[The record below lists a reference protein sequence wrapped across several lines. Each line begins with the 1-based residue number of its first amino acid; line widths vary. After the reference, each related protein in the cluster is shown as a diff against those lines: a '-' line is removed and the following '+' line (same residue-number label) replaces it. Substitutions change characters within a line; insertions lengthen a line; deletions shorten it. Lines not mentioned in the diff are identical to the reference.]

1 MISLYEKLSFKE
13 KKDVFAELFLVLEH
27 DELLPD
33 SVDGYEITGR
43 IIKY

>member
-1 MISLYEKLSFKE
+1 MFEKLSFE
-13 KKDVFAELFLVLEH
+13 GKKDVLAELFLVLEH

-33 SVDGYEITGR
+33 SIDGYEIARR